1 MAFVASGGS
10 MHDHSSQLVQ
20 SRRHFLTGAACG
32 CAALAS
38 GCVSTNKATGRT
50 ILTGFYS
57 VEDDIRLGRQEHP
70 KLVAQFGGEYDD
82 PRLQRYIDEIGFKCA
97 QFTEY
102 QFPYTFTIVNSPIVN
117 AFALPGGYVYMS
129 RGLIALASNEA
140 EVAGVLAHELG
151 HVNARHSAE
160 RISQAQL
167 AQIGVGLAGIAT
179 GSGQIANALGQVA
192 GIALQ
197 SHSRDQE
204 LEADML
210 GIRYMSKAGYDP
222 EGSVSFLATLRE
234 HSMLEAEMAGRPPGS
249 VDQFNIMATHPRTV
263 ERVRLAQQ
271 QADTVTVDNAV
282 IGRDSHLGS
291 INGMLYGDDPEQ
303 GIIDGNTFVHRDL
316 RFEFTVPRGFILRN
330 SPSRVVAAHPQ
341 GAAIIFDMAKA
352 RRGASMA
359 SYISNE
365 WARGAALQDL
375 QTLRLDGADAATAAT
390 RVSNRSG
397 TVDLRPLAI
406 RGDGDQVFRLLFVS
420 PADQTARW
428 NADFRRTTYSFRR
441 LNPSEADAIR
451 GRRLIIAPVH
461 SSDTIQALS
470 RTMPFGQFNDRA
482 FRVLNDLSPS
492 DALQPGQNVKIIAA

>member
-1 MAFVASGGS
+1 MGS
-10 MHDHSSQLVQ
+10 
-20 SRRHFLTGAACG
+20 ACG
-32 CAALAS
+32 CGAMAT

-82 PRLQRYIDEIGFKCA
+82 PRLQRYIEQIGFKCA

-102 QFPYTFTIVNSPIVN
+102 EFPYKFTIVNSPIVN
-117 AFALPGGYVYMS
+117 AFALPGGFVYMS

-140 EVAGVLAHELG
+140 EVAGVVAHELG
-151 HVNARHSAE
+151 HVNARHTAE
-160 RISQAQL
+160 RLSQSQL
-167 AQIGVGLAGIAT
+167 AQLGVGLAGIAT
-179 GSGQIANALGQVA
+179 GSAQLAGALGQAA

-210 GIRYMSKAGYDP
+210 GIRYMSQAGYDP

-249 VDQFNIMATHPRTV
+249 VDEFNIMATHPRTV
-263 ERVRLAQQ
+263 ERVRLAQK
-271 QADTVTVDNAV
+271 QANTVSVDNAV
-282 IGRDSHLGS
+282 SGRDQHLGS

-303 GIIDGNTFVHRDL
+303 GIIDGNTFIHRDL

-330 SPSRVVAAHPQ
+330 SPTRVVAAHPQ
-341 GAAIIFDMAKA
+341 GGTIIFDMANV
-352 RRGASMA
+352 RRGVSMA
-359 SYISNE
+359 SYVANG
-365 WARGAALQDL
+365 WAKGAALRDL
-375 QTLRLDGADAATAAT
+375 QTLRIDGADAATATSRTQSRNGA
-390 RVSNRSG
+390 
-397 TVDLRPLAI
+397 VDLRPLAI

-420 PADQTARW
+420 PTNQTARLGEE
-428 NADFRRTTYSFRR
+428 FRRTTYSFRR
-441 LNPSEADAIR
+441 LHPSEASSIR

-461 SSDTIQALS
+461 ASDTIDSLS

-482 FRVLNDLSPS
+482 FRVLNDLSPR
-492 DALQPGQNVKIIAA
+492 DTLQPGQNIKIIAA

>member
-1 MAFVASGGS
+1 
-10 MHDHSSQLVQ
+10 MHDHSPHLSV

-32 CAALAS
+32 CGALAT

-50 ILTGFYS
+50 TLTGFYS

-82 PRLQRYIDEIGFKCA
+82 PRLQRYIEQIGFKCA
-97 QFTEY
+97 RFTEY
-102 QFPYTFTIVNSPIVN
+102 DFPYKFTIVNSPIVN
-117 AFALPGGYVYMS
+117 AFALPGGFVYMS

-140 EVAGVLAHELG
+140 EIAGVLAHELG
-151 HVNARHSAE
+151 HVTARHTAE

-167 AQIGVGLAGIAT
+167 AQLGVGLAGIAI
-179 GSGQIANALGQVA
+179 GNGQVAGALGQVA
-192 GIALQ
+192 NIALQ

-210 GIRYMSKAGYDP
+210 GIRYMSQAGYDP

-271 QADTVTVDNAV
+271 QADTVTVQDPV

-303 GIIDGNTFVHRDL
+303 GIIDGNSFVHRDL

-341 GAAIIFDMAKA
+341 GAAIIFDMSKA
-352 RRGASMA
+352 RRGVSMA
-359 SYISNE
+359 SYIANQ
-365 WARGAALQDL
+365 WARGAAIQDL

-390 RVSNRSG
+390 RANSRGG

-406 RGDGDQVFRLLFVS
+406 RGDGDQVFRLLFVTPS
-420 PADQTARW
+420 NQTAQW

-441 LNPSEADAIR
+441 LNPSEANAIR
-451 GRRLIIAPVH
+451 GRRLIVAPVH
-461 SSDTIQALS
+461 SSDTIASLA

-482 FRVLNDLSPS
+482 FRVLNDLGPG
-492 DALQPGQNVKIIAA
+492 DNLRPGQNIKIIAA